1 MSLGLYA
8 NGELVYNGKT
18 VAELVGPP
26 RKTPE
31 EIKMAS
37 EGKSA
42 AGSGKSEKGDNGG
55 SSDGGGMTA
64 DQLVELDEER
74 EDSNLKRPKCNR
86 NHELRQIASTFY
98 CCNCYTYPK
107 KGSENPFCCEF
118 CQQSMC
124 QKCYDKKLKNLN
136 PEMVEIEK
144 SDEDEEEDDE
154 EEKEQFEVP
163 HPSDWDNAGSISDK
177 EEISWPY
184 ILQIVPIAHKKSQRK
199 FR

>member
-31 EIKMAS
+31 EIKMAL

-42 AGSGKSEKGDNGG
+42 AGSEKSEKGDNGG
-55 SSDGGGMTA
+55 SSDGGGMTSG
-64 DQLVELDEER
+64 QLVELDEER
-74 EDSNLKRPKCNR
+74 EDSKLKLPRCNR
-86 NHELRQIASTFY
+86 NHELRQITSTFY
-98 CCNCYTYPK
+98 CLNCYTYPK

-124 QKCYDKKLKNLN
+124 QKCYDKKLEILN
-136 PEMVEIEK
+136 CGIG
-144 SDEDEEEDDE
+144 
-154 EEKEQFEVP
+154 
-163 HPSDWDNAGSISDK
+163 GSLI
-177 EEISWPY
+177 
-184 ILQIVPIAHKKSQRK
+184 
-199 FR
+199 